1 MTTDRYTNS
10 TEKFLKKSNTYLFFD
25 SLDSQE
31 RRELKNSFNNL
42 KQRASQKIASD
53 FKNWTHKKKM
63 HKNIEIVKFVK
74 IVIW

>member
-42 KQRASQKIASD
+42 KQRAFQKIASD
-53 FKNWTHKKKM
+53 FKNWTHKKKCI
-63 HKNIEIVKFVK
+63 KTLKL
-74 IVIW
+74 